1 MNAADIA
8 KARRETMRWMLLVAT
23 NISRPRGINTAA
35 LLGIIQAT
43 YPDAT
48 HLEIR
53 RELDYL
59 EERELV
65 SIAKDPLDNW
75 FVNLKRYGIEVA
87 EYTCPCDPGIARP
100 TITQA

>member
-1 MNAADIA
+1 MNVAQAAKI
-8 KARRETMRWMLLVAT
+8 RRGSMRWMILDSIYLNRPVGMHTAELL
-23 NISRPRGINTAA
+23 P
-35 LLGIIQAT
+35 IIRSV
-43 YPDAT
+43 YKDAT

-65 SIAKDPLDNW
+65 RIQKDPLDNW
-75 FVNLKRYGIEVA
+75 SVNLKRYGIEIV
-87 EYTCPCDPGIARP
+87 EYACECDPGIDRP